1 MTTQTF
7 TVTGMTCQHCVA
19 SVTEELSELQGVTDV
34 QVQLETGR
42 VEVSSESGL
51 SRDAAATAIGEAG
64 YEIAEWPSSN

>member
-19 SVTEELSELQGVTDV
+19 SVTEELSELRGVTDV
-34 QVQLETGR
+34 QVSLDTGR

-51 SRDAAATAIGEAG
+51 SREAATSAIGEAG
-64 YEIAEWPSSN
+64 YEIAEWPSGN